1 MQDKSRGV
9 YGTRTLYDINP
20 VLAITKIS
28 TFEKNGIVKSVYV
41 DYNNGCTRNTK
52 SAALFRYK
60 NVREFKRKAKCLT
73 INYYKD
79 GQYRY
84 TCRTWSEIFPESK
97 TIKKEF

>member
-1 MQDKSRGV
+1 MSTVTKGI

-41 DYNNGCTRNTK
+41 DYNNGCTRNAK

-60 NVREFKRKAKCLT
+60 NVRDFKRKAKCLT

-79 GQYRY
+79 GKYRY
-84 TCRTWSEIFPESK
+84 TCRTWSDVFKESK

>member
-1 MQDKSRGV
+1 MSTVSKGV
-9 YGTRTLYDINP
+9 YGVRTLYDINP

-28 TFEKNGIVKSVYV
+28 TFERNGIVKSLYI
-41 DYNNGCTRNTK
+41 DYNNGSCKNTK

-60 NVREFKRKAKCLT
+60 NVRDFKRKAKCLT

-84 TCRTWSEIFPESK
+84 TCRTWSETFKEDK
-97 TIKKEF
+97 TVKKEF